1 MATVQMLETISGS
14 HASGQ
19 PWPVAGQVA
28 ELDDWE
34 AEHLIRGGMARV
46 ARDVPPEPE
55 PEPRDDGAEAE
66 AVTETELAPSGEVPV
81 SPPKAIQPKADW
93 VAWAVVN
100 GLSEDDAN
108 QLTKAELMEQYGARA

>member
-34 AEHLIRGGMARV
+34 AEHLIRGGMARA

-55 PEPRDDGAEAE
+55 PEPHDEVQDVQEPE
-66 AVTETELAPSGEVPV
+66 PAPSGEVPV
-81 SPPKAIQPKADW
+81 STPKAIQPKSDW